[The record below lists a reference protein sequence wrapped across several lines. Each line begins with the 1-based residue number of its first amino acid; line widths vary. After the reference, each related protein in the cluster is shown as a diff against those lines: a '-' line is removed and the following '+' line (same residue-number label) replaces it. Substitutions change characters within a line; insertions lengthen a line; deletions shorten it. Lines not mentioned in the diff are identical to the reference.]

1 MVIFIEPKQ
10 YAELQQLLQF
20 SQAKPAWFMEGK
32 NFEGEVSEAVQNILQ
47 EGLIGRYNYAFDEF
61 AVGYATGSIT
71 CKAYDESYV
80 DEGGD
85 VLVIDVVVLEGG
97 VD

>member
-1 MVIFIEPKQ
+1 MG
-10 YAELQQLLQF
+10 
-20 SQAKPAWFMEGK
+20 ST
-32 NFEGEVSEAVQNILQ
+32 NC
-47 EGLIGRYNYAFDEF
+47 AFDEF